1 MYHVVLMTYAWTN
14 RQARWL
20 ELLDAEGNLERP
32 LLADQWLA
40 PGSSLTV
47 RDGHLDLDAKAWNGS
62 YQVVRAE
69 PPMLEQFVRLAST
82 GQNADEAV
90 LRYAR
95 RWGVLD
101 LCDHQLPWGH
111 EWQVQLPISFA
122 TTAGGI
128 STFATDVECRSLAGA
143 EPIVTWMYWSRQAAA
158 LLSILGR
165 LRRSEPGA
173 PEDWAVLREEAPWV
187 AQETAYDGLT
197 SLRESASLWTDRLV
211 GGDVP
216 VNTQRD
222 VASGAVEAWLRLA
235 NVSLELR
242 WPQGVP
248 EVGFRSGGL
257 LGALGLQIMLAAV
270 DSSGWLLCPECGSL
284 HAPPRTRNRRRSY
297 CEQCRSTKV
306 PQQQASRRSRAKK
319 AGNAAFRE
327 SERLRVKEWRRR
339 QAEARASTADR
350 L

>member
-1 MYHVVLMTYAWTN
+1 MTYAWTN

-32 LLADQWLA
+32 LLADQWFA
-40 PGSSLTV
+40 PGRSLTV
-47 RDGHLDLDAKAWNGS
+47 GNGSLELDWKAGRGS
-62 YQVVRAE
+62 YQPVRAE
-69 PPMLEQFVRLAST
+69 PPMLERFVGLASA
-82 GQNADEAV
+82 GRNADEAV
-90 LRYAR
+90 LTYAR

-128 STFATDVECRSLAGA
+128 STFATYVECRSLAGA
-143 EPIVTWMYWSRQAAA
+143 EPIATWMYWSRQAAA
-158 LLSILGR
+158 LLAILAR
-165 LRRSEPGA
+165 LRRSEPGMA
-173 PEDWAVLREEAPWV
+173 EDWAVLGEVAPWV
-187 AQETAYDGLT
+187 AQEPVDEGLL
-197 SLRESASLWTDRLV
+197 SVRDSARMWTDRLV

-216 VNTQRD
+216 METQRD

-248 EVGFRSGGL
+248 EVGFRTGGL

-270 DSSGWLLCPECGSL
+270 ESSGWLLCPGCGSL

-306 PQQQASRRSRAKK
+306 PQQKASRRSRAKK
-319 AGNAAFRE
+319 AGNAAFLE

-339 QAEARASTADR
+339 QAEAPASTADR